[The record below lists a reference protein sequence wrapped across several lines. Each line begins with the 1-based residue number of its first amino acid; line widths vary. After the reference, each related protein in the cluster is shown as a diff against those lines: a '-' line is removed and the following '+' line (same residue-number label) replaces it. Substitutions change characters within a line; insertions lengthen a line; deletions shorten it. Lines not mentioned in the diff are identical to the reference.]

1 MITTDN
7 FFENEIILED
17 DRARLEPL
25 TEKHIDALMAI
36 ALSNNDIWKFTLANI
51 TDEKSFTTYF
61 NTALK
66 ERENKTSY
74 PFAMFD
80 KKENRYVGCTR
91 YANISFRD
99 KRLEIGW
106 TWIDPQLQGSG
117 INKHNKFLMLQFA
130 FETLNLNRVELKT
143 AGTNLK
149 SQRAMEKIGAVREGV
164 LRKHSINDVGV
175 TRDTV
180 YYSFINDD
188 WPFIKETIF
197 KELINIPQSR

>member
-7 FFENEIILED
+7 FFEQEIILED

-25 TEKHIDALMAI
+25 TEKHFDALMAI
-36 ALSNNDIWKFTLANI
+36 ALSNNDTWKFTRANI
-51 TDEKSFTTYF
+51 TNENSFTTYF

-91 YANISFRD
+91 YANISFKD

-106 TWIDPQLQGSG
+106 TWIDPLLQGSG
-117 INKHNKFLMLQFA
+117 INKHNKYLMLQFA

-180 YYSFINDD
+180 YYSFINDE
-188 WPFIKETIF
+188 WPQIKETIF
-197 KELINIPQSR
+197 KEFISPLT

>member
-1 MITTDN
+1 MDYTN
-7 FFENEIILED
+7 FFDQEIILED

-25 TEKHIDALMAI
+25 TQKHFEPLMAI
-36 ALSNNDIWKFTLANI
+36 ALSSPDIWKFTLANI
-51 TDEKSFTTYF
+51 TDEKSFSGYF

-66 ERENKTSY
+66 ERENKTTY

-91 YANISFRD
+91 YANISFKD

-106 TWIDPQLQGSG
+106 TWIDPLLQGSG
-117 INKHNKFLMLQFA
+117 INKHNKFLMLQYA
-130 FETLNLNRVELKT
+130 FEKLELNRVELKT

-149 SQRAMEKIGAVREGV
+149 SQRAMEKIGAIREGV
-164 LRKHSINDVGV
+164 LRKHSINDMGV

-180 YYSFINDD
+180 YYSFISDE
-188 WPFIKETIF
+188 WPAIKESIF
-197 KELINIPQSR
+197 KEFLIS

>member
-1 MITTDN
+1 MDYTN
-7 FFENEIILED
+7 FFEQEIILENE
-17 DRARLEPL
+17 RARLEPL
-25 TEKHIDALMAI
+25 AEKHFDPLMAI
-36 ALSNNDIWKFTLANI
+36 ATGNNEIWNFTLANI
-51 TDEKSFTTYF
+51 TDEKSFTAYF

-66 ERENKTSY
+66 EKEDKTSY

-106 TWIDPQLQGSG
+106 TWIDPLLQGSG
-117 INKHNKFLMLQFA
+117 INKHNKYLMLQFA
-130 FETLNLNRVELKT
+130 FEKLNLHRVELKT

-164 LRKHSINDVGV
+164 LRKHSINDKGV

-180 YYSFINDD
+180 YYSFLDD
-188 WPFIKETIF
+188 EWPAVKENIF
-197 KELINIPQSR
+197 KEFMNS

>member
-7 FFENEIILED
+7 FFEQEIILED
-17 DRARLEPL
+17 NRARLEPL
-25 TEKHIDALMAI
+25 TEKHFDALMAV
-36 ALSNNDIWKFTLANI
+36 ALSNGDIWKFTLANI
-51 TDEKSFTTYF
+51 TDEPSFTHYF
-61 NTALK
+61 NTALI
-66 ERENKTSY
+66 ERENKASY

-99 KRLEIGW
+99 KRMEIGW
-106 TWIDPQLQGSG
+106 TWIDPLLQGSG
-117 INKHNKFLMLQFA
+117 INKHNKFLMLQLA

-164 LRKHSINDVGV
+164 LRKHSINDIGAI
-175 TRDTV
+175 RDTV

-188 WPFIKETIF
+188 WPQIKKDIF
-197 KELINIPQSR
+197 KDFITPLT

>member
-7 FFENEIILED
+7 FFNQEVILQD

-25 TEKHIDALMAI
+25 TQKHFDALMAI
-36 ALSNNDIWKFTLANI
+36 ALNNNEIWKFTLANI
-51 TDEKSFTTYF
+51 VDEKSFATYF

-66 ERENKTSY
+66 ERENKSSY

-91 YANISFRD
+91 YANISFKD

-106 TWIDPQLQGSG
+106 TWIDPLLQGSG

-130 FETLNLNRVELKT
+130 FETLKLNRVELKT

-164 LRKHSINDVGV
+164 LRKHSINDVGI

-180 YYSFINDD
+180 YYSFINEE
-188 WPFIKETIF
+188 WPQIKENIF
-197 KELINIPQSR
+197 KEFIVS

>member
-1 MITTDN
+1 MITTDI
-7 FFENEIILED
+7 FFEKEIILED

-25 TEKHIDALMAI
+25 TARHFEPLMAI
-36 ALSNNDIWKFTLANI
+36 ALSNSDIWKFTLANI
-51 TDEKSFTTYF
+51 TDENSFTHYF
-61 NTALK
+61 NTALN
-66 ERENKTSY
+66 ERKNKASY

-106 TWIDPQLQGSG
+106 TWIDPLLQGSG
-117 INKHNKFLMLQFA
+117 INKHNKYLMLRFA

-164 LRKHSINDVGV
+164 LRKHSINDLG
-175 TRDTV
+175 TIRDTV

-188 WPFIKETIF
+188 WPQIKKDIF
-197 KELINIPQSR
+197 KELITTLT

>member
-7 FFENEIILED
+7 FFDQNIILGDE
-17 DRARLEPL
+17 RARLEPL
-25 TEKHIDALMAI
+25 TEKHFEPLMAI
-36 ALSNNDIWKFTLANI
+36 ALSNSDIWKFTLAHI
-51 TDEKSFTTYF
+51 TDFTNYF

-66 ERENKTSY
+66 ERENKASY

-106 TWIDPQLQGSG
+106 TWIDPLMQGSG
-117 INKHNKFLMLQFA
+117 INKHNKYLMLQFA
-130 FETLNLNRVELKT
+130 FETLGLNRVELKT

-164 LRKHSINDVGV
+164 LRKHSINDIGAI
-175 TRDTV
+175 RDTV
-180 YYSFINDD
+180 YYSFINDE
-188 WPFIKETIF
+188 WPQVKENIF
-197 KELINIPQSR
+197 KEFLPA

>member
-1 MITTDN
+1 MNVEN
-7 FFENEIILED
+7 FFEQEIIVETE
-17 DRARLEPL
+17 RARLEPL
-25 TEKHIDALMAI
+25 GRHHYEDLKAI
-36 ALSNNDIWKFTLANI
+36 ALSNSDIWKFTLANI
-51 TDEKSFTTYF
+51 IDEDSFAVYF

-66 ERENKTSY
+66 EKEEKRSY

-80 KKENRYVGCTR
+80 KKENRYAGCTR

-106 TWIDPQLQGSG
+106 TWIDPLLQGSG
-117 INKHNKFLMLQFA
+117 LNKHNKYLMLNFA
-130 FETLNLNRVELKT
+130 FEELGLNRVELKT

-149 SQRAMEKIGAVREGV
+149 SQRAMEKIGAIREGV
-164 LRKHSINDVGV
+164 LRKHSINDAGI

-188 WPFIKETIF
+188 WPAIKENIF
-197 KELINIPQSR
+197 KEFMNS

>member
-7 FFENEIILED
+7 FFDQNIILGDE
-17 DRARLEPL
+17 RARLEPL
-25 TEKHIDALMAI
+25 TEKHFEPLMAI
-36 ALSNNDIWKFTLANI
+36 ALSNSDIWKFTLAHI
-51 TDEKSFTTYF
+51 TDESSFTNYF

-66 ERENKTSY
+66 ERENKASY

-106 TWIDPQLQGSG
+106 TWIDPLMQGSG
-117 INKHNKFLMLQFA
+117 INKHNKYLMLQFA
-130 FETLNLNRVELKT
+130 FETLGLNRVELKT

-164 LRKHSINDVGV
+164 LRKHSINDIGAI
-175 TRDTV
+175 RDTV
-180 YYSFINDD
+180 YYSFINDE
-188 WPFIKETIF
+188 WPQVKENIF
-197 KELINIPQSR
+197 KEFLPA

>member
-1 MITTDN
+1 MITTAN
-7 FFENEIILED
+7 FFDQEIILED

-25 TEKHIDALMAI
+25 TEKHFDALMAI
-36 ALSNNDIWKFTLANI
+36 ALSNSDIWKFTLANI
-51 TDEKSFTTYF
+51 IDEKSFTTYF

-91 YANISFRD
+91 YANISFKD

-106 TWIDPQLQGSG
+106 TWIDPLLQGSG

-197 KELINIPQSR
+197 KELINIPQSH

>member
-1 MITTDN
+1 MNPTGL
-7 FFENEIILED
+7 FEKEFILED
-17 DRARLEPL
+17 ERARLEPL
-25 TEKHIDALMAI
+25 TQAHFEPLKNI
-36 ALSNNDIWKFTLANI
+36 ALSNREIWKFTLANI
-51 TDEKSFTTYF
+51 VDDASFTNYF
-61 NTALK
+61 NTAIQ
-66 ERENKTSY
+66 EREARSSY

-80 KKENRYVGCTR
+80 KREGRYVGCTR

-106 TWIDPQLQGSG
+106 TWIDPLFQGSG

-130 FETLNLNRVELKT
+130 FEILELNRVELKT

-164 LRKHSINDVGV
+164 LRKHSINDKGD

-180 YYSFINDD
+180 YYSFINDE
-188 WPFIKETIF
+188 WPAIKERIF
-197 KELINIPQSR
+197 NEFLPAK

>member
-1 MITTDN
+1 MITPDN
-7 FFENEIILED
+7 LFDQEIILEN

-25 TEKHIDALMAI
+25 TEKHFDALMAI
-36 ALSNNDIWKFTLANI
+36 SLSNNDIWKFTLANI
-51 TDEKSFTTYF
+51 IDEKSFTTYF

-66 ERENKTSY
+66 ERENKASY

-80 KKENRYVGCTR
+80 KNENRYVGCTR
-91 YANISFRD
+91 YANISFKD

-106 TWIDPQLQGSG
+106 TWIDPLLQGSG

-164 LRKHSINDVGV
+164 LRKHSINDVGAI
-175 TRDTV
+175 RDTV
-180 YYSFINDD
+180 YYSFINDE
-188 WPFIKETIF
+188 WPEIKKTIF
-197 KELINIPQSR
+197 KEFL

>member
-7 FFENEIILED
+7 FFEQQIILED

-25 TEKHIDALMAI
+25 SEKHFDTLMAI

-51 TDEKSFTTYF
+51 VDEKSFTTYF

-66 ERENKTSY
+66 ERENKTSC

-80 KKENRYVGCTR
+80 KKDNRYVGCTR
-91 YANISFRD
+91 FANISFKD

-106 TWIDPQLQGSG
+106 TWIDPLLQGSG

-197 KELINIPQSR
+197 KELINIPQSH

>member
-1 MITTDN
+1 MITPDN
-7 FFENEIILED
+7 FFEQEIILED

-25 TEKHIDALMAI
+25 TEKHFEALMAI
-36 ALSNNDIWKFTLANI
+36 ALSNSDIWKFTLANI
-51 TDEKSFTTYF
+51 TDENCFRHYF

-66 ERENKTSY
+66 EQDNKASY

-106 TWIDPQLQGSG
+106 TWIDPLLQGSG

-164 LRKHSINDVGV
+164 LRKHSVNDVGV

-188 WPFIKETIF
+188 WPRIKETIF
-197 KELINIPQSR
+197 KEFL

>member
-1 MITTDN
+1 MITADI
-7 FFENEIILED
+7 FFEEEITLED

-25 TEKHIDALMAI
+25 TEKHFDALMTI

-51 TDEKSFTTYF
+51 VDEKSFTTYF

-66 ERENKTSY
+66 ERENKASY

-80 KKENRYVGCTR
+80 KKETRYVGCTR
-91 YANISFRD
+91 FANISFKD

-106 TWIDPQLQGSG
+106 TWIDPLLQGSG

-197 KELINIPQSR
+197 KEFINIPQSR

>member
-7 FFENEIILED
+7 FFQQEIILED
-17 DRARLEPL
+17 NRARLEPL
-25 TEKHIDALMAI
+25 SQKHFDALMAI
-36 ALSNNDIWKFTLANI
+36 ALSNNEIWKFTLANI
-51 TDEKSFTTYF
+51 TDESSFTQYF
-61 NTALK
+61 NTAVR
-66 ERENKTSY
+66 ERENKSSY

-106 TWIDPQLQGSG
+106 TWIDPLLQGSG

-130 FETLNLNRVELKT
+130 FEILQLNRVELKT

-149 SQRAMEKIGAVREGV
+149 SQRAMEKIGAVKEGV
-164 LRKHSINDVGV
+164 LRKHSINDVGAI
-175 TRDTV
+175 RDTV
-180 YYSFINDD
+180 YYSFINDE
-188 WPFIKETIF
+188 WPQIKATIF
-197 KELINIPQSR
+197 KEFLNIPQRR